1 VTTTVTPSPAGV
13 TTSTSTPRADRRP
26 GWALAG
32 LGAGLAG
39 IVTVVASGFT
49 GAVYE
54 EEIAGD
60 AVAITERL
68 AEMVPQILV
77 FHVAGMVTALL
88 LVVFAA
94 GVRRHLATQVD
105 DDSLVPQVAHSGLVL
120 VSVALLLGTGL
131 TTEFVFGVQDPDLV
145 VPETAA
151 LFSHWMATI
160 PWLWAGAGVAALAV
174 AVAVLR
180 HGAGAPWLGWVSAV
194 LGGLTTVLAVSP
206 LQYMAGMLG
215 PLWVTVLA
223 VALLQARRSEA

>member
-1 VTTTVTPSPAGV
+1 VTTTLNTPATQRVATLPTGRRGWAAAGV
-13 TTSTSTPRADRRP
+13 A
-26 GWALAG
+26 AG
-32 LGAGLAG
+32 LTG
-39 IVTVVASGFT
+39 IVTVIASGMT

-88 LVVFAA
+88 LLVFAA
-94 GVRRHLATQVD
+94 GLRRQLAERAGA
-105 DDSLVPQVAHSGLVL
+105 DSLLPTVAHTGLTL

-151 LFSHWMATI
+151 LFSHWMGTI
-160 PWLWAGAGVAALAV
+160 PWLWVGAGVAALAV
-174 AVAVLR
+174 SVAAR
-180 HGAGAPWLGWVSAV
+180 RGAFPRWIGLTSAI
-194 LGGLTTVLAVSP
+194 LGGLTVLLGVSP
-206 LQYMAGMLG
+206 LQYMAGMTG
-215 PLWVTVLA
+215 PLW
-223 VALLQARRSEA
+223 LLIVSIGLLRSRHGQR

>member
-1 VTTTVTPSPAGV
+1 VTTTLNTPATQRVATLPTGRRGWAAAGV
-13 TTSTSTPRADRRP
+13 A
-26 GWALAG
+26 AG
-32 LGAGLAG
+32 LTG
-39 IVTVVASGFT
+39 IVTVIASGMT

-88 LVVFAA
+88 LLVFAA
-94 GVRRHLATQVD
+94 GLRRQLAERAGA
-105 DDSLVPQVAHSGLVL
+105 DSLLPTVAHTGLTL

-151 LFSHWMATI
+151 LFSHWMGTI
-160 PWLWAGAGVAALAV
+160 PWLWVGAGVAALAV
-174 AVAVLR
+174 AVAAR
-180 HGAGAPWLGWVSAV
+180 RGAFPRWIGLTSAI
-194 LGGLTTVLAVSP
+194 LGGLTVLLGVSP
-206 LQYMAGMLG
+206 LQYMAGMTG
-215 PLWVTVLA
+215 PLW
-223 VALLQARRSEA
+223 LLIVSIGLLRSRHGQR